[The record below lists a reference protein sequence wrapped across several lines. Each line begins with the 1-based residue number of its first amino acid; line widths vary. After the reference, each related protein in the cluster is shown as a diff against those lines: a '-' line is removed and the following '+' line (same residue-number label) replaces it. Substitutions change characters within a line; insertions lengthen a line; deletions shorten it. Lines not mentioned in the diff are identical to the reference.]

1 LASITVDFE
10 GHRVQLPAG
19 AKITELTGRRTHP
32 RGMPVAALLNQR
44 LVGLEQELVDG
55 ATVQIVTKEDT
66 EGARICRRSTCLL
79 LYEAFLNVAP
89 RSRVLLGQSLGD
101 WYYFDVEGNEE
112 PLPGLLEK
120 IREEMARLKGADQRF
135 DTYRVS
141 TEAAIKQF
149 TTEGREDRVALLR
162 TWWHESVRLVTLGE
176 YDDLQHGPTV
186 PSASYLPAFAL
197 HPYAQGFVLGIAA
210 AGRTPDAL
218 LQPPPVMK
226 GLLNIYQ
233 ETKAWN
239 RVLGVAN
246 VGDLNRVCVTNEYR
260 DVIAVAE
267 GFHEKKI
274 AAIADR
280 IGERRCEAQLILVAG
295 PSSSGKTTFTKRLAV
310 QLQVIGL
317 RPVALSVD
325 DYYIDR
331 ERTLLGEDGRPDFEA
346 LEAVD
351 LALFN
356 EHLQRLLAGEEVR
369 TPHYDFVSGH
379 RVDPAKWS
387 VMKLTAGD
395 VLIVE
400 GIHGLNERLTR
411 SVPAEAKFRIYV
423 SALTQLSL
431 DGQNRLST
439 ADGRLLRRIVR
450 DRLYRGHTAATT
462 IATWPSVRRG
472 EEKHI
477 FPYQESADVMMN
489 TALVYE
495 TAVLKIFAHRF
506 LLEVPSDH
514 PSFAEA
520 YRLLKF
526 LELFVPIFPDR
537 VPQNSI
543 LREFVG
549 GSSFH
554 Y

>member
-1 LASITVDFE
+1 MASITVDFE

-44 LVGLEQELVDG
+44 LVPLEQELVDG
-55 ATVQIVTKEDT
+55 ATVQVVTKEDT
-66 EGARICRRSTCLL
+66 EGARICRRSTCLMM
-79 LYEAFLNVAP
+79 YEAFRCAAP
-89 RSRVLLGQSLGD
+89 KARVILGQSLGD
-101 WYYFDVEGNEE
+101 WYYFDVEDAEE
-112 PLPGLLEK
+112 PMPELLNRV
-120 IREEMARLKGADQRF
+120 REQMTRLKGEDQRF
-135 DTYRVS
+135 DTFRLS
-141 TEAAIKQF
+141 TGQALRRFE
-149 TTEGREDRVALLR
+149 TEGRKDRIALLK
-162 TWWHESVRLVTLGE
+162 TWWHESVRMVSLGG
-176 YDDLQHGPTV
+176 YDDILYGPTV
-186 PSASYLPAFAL
+186 PSAAYLPAFAI

-210 AGRTPDAL
+210 GGREPAFL
-218 LQPPPVMK
+218 EQAPPVMK
-226 GLLNIYQ
+226 GLLGIYQ

-246 VGDLNRVCVTNEYR
+246 VGDLNRVCVTNDYR
-260 DVIAVAE
+260 EVIAVAE

-274 AAIADR
+274 AAVADM
-280 IGERRCEAQLILVAG
+280 IGAQRSRTKLILVAG

-325 DYYIDR
+325 DYYINR
-331 ERTLLGEDGRPDFEA
+331 ERTPPGEDGKPDFEA

-351 LALFN
+351 LELFN
-356 EHLQRLLAGEEVR
+356 EHLKRLLAGEEVQ
-369 TPHYDFVSGH
+369 TPRYDFVSGQ
-379 RVDPAKWS
+379 RVDPAKWNS
-387 VMKLTAGD
+387 LKLEEGD

-400 GIHGLNERLTR
+400 GIHGLNDRLSR
-411 SVPAEAKFRIYV
+411 AVPAESKFRIYV

-431 DGQNRLST
+431 DDQNRLST
-439 ADGRLLRRIVR
+439 ADARLLRRIVR
-450 DRLYRGHTAATT
+450 DRLYRGHGAAWT
-462 IATWPSVRRG
+462 IATWPAVRRG

-477 FPYQESADVMMN
+477 FPFQESADVMMN

-495 TAVLKIFAHRF
+495 TAVLKVYAQRF
-506 LLEVPSDH
+506 LLEVPSDD
-514 PSFAEA
+514 PSFPEA

-526 LELFVPIFPDR
+526 LEMFVPIFPDR
-537 VPQNSI
+537 VPLNSI

>member
-1 LASITVDFE
+1 MASITVDFE

-66 EGARICRRSTCLL
+66 EGARIVRRSTCLL
-79 LYEAFLNVAP
+79 LYAAFQRVAP
-89 RSRVLLGQSLGD
+89 HVRVILGQSLGD
-101 WYYFDVEGNEE
+101 WYYFDVDGSPVPVPE
-112 PLPGLLEK
+112 LLGQV
-120 IREEMARLKGADQRF
+120 REEMGRLKANDERF
-135 DTYRVS
+135 DVYRVS
-141 TEAAIKQF
+141 TEEALERF
-149 TTEGREDRVALLR
+149 TKEGRQDHVALLR
-162 TWWHESVRLVTLGE
+162 TWWHESVRLVAVNGYT
-176 YDDLQHGPTV
+176 DILQGPTV
-186 PSASYLPAFAL
+186 PTVGYLPAFAL
-197 HPYAQGFVLGIAA
+197 HPYAQGFVLGFA
-210 AGRTPDAL
+210 AGGRTAADIEQA
-218 LQPPPVMK
+218 PPPAQ
-226 GLLNIYQ
+226 GLLGIYQ

-260 DVIAVAE
+260 EVIAVAE

-274 AAIADR
+274 AAIADV
-280 IGERRCEAQLILVAG
+280 IGGRRGRLKLILVAG

-310 QLQVIGL
+310 QLQVVGL
-317 RPVALSVD
+317 HPKALSVD

-331 ERTLLGEDGRPDFEA
+331 ERTPVGEDGKPDFEA

-351 LALFN
+351 LDLFN
-356 EHLQRLLAGEEVR
+356 EHLLHLMAGEEVR
-369 TPHYDFVSGH
+369 TPRYDFVCGR
-379 RVDPAKWS
+379 RVDPERWQS
-387 VMKLTAGD
+387 QRLGEGD
-395 VLIVE
+395 ILIVE
-400 GIHGLNERLTR
+400 GIHGLNDRLTR
-411 SVPAEAKFRIYV
+411 AVPAEAKFRIYV

-431 DGQNRLST
+431 DDHNRLST
-439 ADGRLLRRIVR
+439 SDARMLRRIVR

-462 IATWPSVRRG
+462 IATWPAVRRG

-477 FPYQESADVMMN
+477 FPFQESADAMMN

-495 TAVLKIFAHRF
+495 TAVLKVYAQRF

-514 PSFAEA
+514 PSFPEA
-520 YRLLKF
+520 YRMLKF

-543 LREFVG
+543 LREFIG